1 MHTSRV
7 IKPRGVKAYSRISRI
22 ELTYYIAENNFR
34 VGPINLIIS
43 SFFSL
48 AALGDMHMTS
58 ISHI

>member
-1 MHTSRV
+1 MS
-7 IKPRGVKAYSRISRI
+7 GVEAYSRISWI
-22 ELTYYIAENNFR
+22 ELTYYIAETNNFR